1 MRFSASM
8 HLAGM
13 DVLDMRNGI
22 VILRKDADRHVTSLM
37 MHSYKCLPALNR

>member
-1 MRFSASM
+1 M
-8 HLAGM
+8 HLIGM
-13 DVLDMRNGI
+13 DMFDMRNAI

>member
-1 MRFSASM
+1 M
-8 HLAGM
+8 HLTDM
-13 DVLDMRNGI
+13 DMFYMRNDI